1 MPQRKSLVQQCCIG
15 RIWCSRTVS
24 EDYDVGSAD
33 VKNAGKG
40 GNAIMMNRKLMMSM
54 IAAGTAAAVGLGSV
68 YAASLS
74 AAQDETGFETE
85 NKEETEETETE
96 ETETEEAE
104 PETLRIESEPGND
117 LEDGYVDLESK
128 NEEYV
133 MDDGFDAMGAME
145 AAGVYDGEGYYMDSP
160 MPAWNTEEYATVGE
174 TGFRDVKLYPLSTFG
189 MDVDT
194 ASYSLLRRNTLDD
207 TLDWMP
213 KDGVRIEEMINYFN
227 YDYEMPEGDETFA
240 ITSQIADCPWN
251 EDTKL
256 MLVALQARDIPQE
269 EIKDQNL
276 VFLVDTSGSMYD
288 QDKLPLAV
296 DALKYLLKEMNENDS
311 VAIVTYAGSSEITL
325 EPTKCTKEGKEA
337 IVKALDAL
345 TADGGTY
352 GEAGIRTA
360 YELAQESFIEG
371 GNNRVL
377 LLTDGDFNLGQT
389 DDSELVDLVK
399 EKADGQIFLSI
410 LGFGTGNYNDAL
422 AEELADK
429 GNGNYS
435 YIDSDM
441 EARRVMGAALK
452 GTLNTVA
459 KDSKIQVDFNPEYIK
474 GYRLIGYE
482 NRQMD
487 AEDFED
493 DKKDGGEVGAGQQ
506 VTVLYELVM
515 ADSDYEIPT
524 AHSRYT
530 DEEPAVGKT
539 LDSSNNPDS
548 SKEQA
553 SSKEPDSSESAENEV
568 SLALAGETE
577 EESAETAPSEGE
589 YLTVSIRYKDPE
601 AEQSQLKELAVTAAD
616 EIEEMSDNMS
626 WAAGVAQIGML
637 LRESEYAGSSDYDEV
652 RNRLKELVGDDEFRE
667 EFIYLISRLEGVKL
681 SDEVDYYETW

>member
-1 MPQRKSLVQQCCIG
+1 
-15 RIWCSRTVS
+15 
-24 EDYDVGSAD
+24 
-33 VKNAGKG
+33 
-40 GNAIMMNRKLMMSM
+40 MMNRKLMMSM
-54 IAAGTAAAVGLGSV
+54 IAAGTAAAVGIGSV
-68 YAASLS
+68 YASGLTIGVTVS
-74 AAQDETGFETE
+74 ETE
-85 NKEETEETETE
+85 MEETETE
-96 ETETEEAE
+96 ETETEGTETEASEGKPEDE
-104 PETLRIESEPGND
+104 PFIQGDGLPEVNSKSET
-117 LEDGYVDLESK
+117 YVMA
-128 NEEYV
+128 EEYDS
-133 MDDGFDAMGAME
+133 MSANISMSAAQADGSIP
-145 AAGVYDGEGYYMDSP
+145 DSRSVS
-160 MPAWNTEEYATVGE
+160 WNTEEYSTVDD

-207 TLDWMP
+207 TLEWMP
-213 KDGVRIEEMINYFN
+213 KDAVRIEEMINYFN
-227 YDYEMPEGDETFA
+227 YDYEMPEGDETFS

-256 MLVALQARDIPQE
+256 MLVALQAKDIPRE
-269 EIKDQNL
+269 EIGDQNL

-296 DALKYLLKEMNENDS
+296 DALKYLMKEMDENDS
-311 VAIVTYAGSSEITL
+311 VAIVTYAGSSEVAL
-325 EPTKCTKEGKEA
+325 EPTRCTDQGKTE
-337 IVKALDAL
+337 IIETLDGL

-389 DDSELVDLVK
+389 DDSELTDLVK

-459 KDSKIQVDFNPEYIK
+459 KDSKIQVDFNPACIK

-515 ADSDYEIPT
+515 SDSDFEIPT

-530 DEEPAVGKT
+530 E
-539 LDSSNNPDS
+539 
-548 SKEQA
+548 
-553 SSKEPDSSESAENEV
+553 SETEGAK
-568 SLALAGETE
+568 AGE
-577 EESAETAPSEGE
+577 ETKPDQKSVPEDGE
-589 YLTVSIRYKDPE
+589 YLTISIRYKDPD
-601 AEQSQLKELAVTAAD
+601 AETSRLKELAVTAED
-616 EIEEMSDNMS
+616 EIDKMSDNMS
-626 WAAGVAQIGML
+626 WAAGVAQIAML
-637 LRESEYAGSSDYDEV
+637 LRQSEYAGSSDYNEV
-652 RNRLKELVGDDEFRE
+652 KDRLEELTGGDEFRE
-667 EFIYLISRLEGVKL
+667 EFIYLINRLDGVTL
-681 SDEVDYYETW
+681 SDDSEVYSW